1 LPGYNAAPVSQGSP
15 FADRLNADHFDG
27 RLSEPAL
34 SALRALEGHPAQARA
49 FADRACRLM
58 RQANLGAENFTDV
71 LGWVL
76 GTLVPRLLPGAWGG
90 IIPPI
95 SASGRHVLINEY
107 LQANSWRPGLP
118 GTRALDVGCGFPPAT
133 SVEFAERFPDWTIT
147 AADPAIPAAIVYDE
161 RGDYAS
167 FDAHGTPLY
176 FQAGVFDIGRW
187 DGLLSDPE
195 ATRQRFVALR
205 EALAARPDSHPGA
218 RLVTD
223 PMAAYRRPN
232 LSFLSGGLDAA
243 RGRTF
248 DVIRCFNVLIYY
260 DRAYRERFV
269 ETAGSLLSPGG
280 VLVCGAN
287 WVRTS
292 EAKYGVYRLE
302 DGRMVQKEFAFGV
315 DNIRPLGIIPWYV
328 LHEDEPD
335 TCRLVEILRVLRS
348 DAEFCAAFDAAYDS
362 ALIERNLYCRTQ
374 DGYLKS
380 SGIVVPPGELERL
393 VVELHDQL
401 LNDGWVERAVRVLR
415 DNGFVAW
422 RNCVGHVAVATS

>member
-1 LPGYNAAPVSQGSP
+1 MPQTPQ
-15 FADRLNADHFDG
+15 FADRLNAEHFDG
-27 RLSEPAL
+27 RLSAPAL
-34 SALRALEGHPAQARA
+34 TALRALEGQPEQVRQ
-49 FADRACRLM
+49 FADRACRFM
-58 RQANLGAENFTDV
+58 RRARVRTEDFTDV
-71 LGWVL
+71 LGWIL

-95 SASGRHVLINEY
+95 SASDRHVLINEY
-107 LQANSWRPGLP
+107 LHANSWRPASP
-118 GTRALDVGCGFPPAT
+118 GTRALDVGCGFPPVT
-133 SVEFAERFPDWTIT
+133 SVEFAERFPDWAIT

-167 FDAHGTPLY
+167 FDAHGNPSY
-176 FQAGVFDIGRW
+176 FQAGVFDVGRW

-195 ATRQRFVALR
+195 ATRTRFIELR
-205 EALAARPDSHPGA
+205 EALAARPDSRPGA
-218 RLVTD
+218 RLVAD

-232 LSFLSGGLDAA
+232 LSFLSGGLDGA

-269 ETAGSLLSPGG
+269 ETAGSLLGPGG
-280 VLVCGAN
+280 ILVCGAN

-335 TCRLVEILRVLRS
+335 TNRLVEILGVLRA
-348 DAEFCAAFDAAYDS
+348 DEAFRAAFDAAYDA
-362 ALIERNLYCRTQ
+362 ALMTRGLYSRTA
-374 DGYLKS
+374 DGYLTFT
-380 SGIVVPPGELERL
+380 GLAVPPGDLERL
-393 VVELHDQL
+393 VVEMHDQL
-401 LNDGWVERAVRVLR
+401 VNEGWADRAVRVLR

-422 RNCVGHVAVATS
+422 RNCVGHIAVATN